1 MEKQGKVAIWVG
13 NFENE
18 QKFKG
23 FMRENYKEDG
33 DLISFFMD
41 AFKIDYIDNQ
51 FQEILFID
59 NNMEVMNLITPLSYA
74 ETFKTYLA
82 SSGLQGNSIVALFN
96 FEYDKSV
103 IETDALSFV
112 GNYDYKD

>member
-13 NFENE
+13 NFDSEE
-18 QKFKG
+18 KFMDL
-23 FMRENYKEDG
+23 MRENYTEDG
-33 DLISFFMD
+33 DLNSLFME
-41 AFKIDYIDNQ
+41 AFTIDYIDSQ
-51 FQEILFID
+51 FQEILFIE
-59 NNMEVMNLITPLSYA
+59 NNTDVLNLITPLSYA
-74 ETFKTYLA
+74 ETFKTNLA
-82 SSGLQGNSIVALFN
+82 SSVLQGNSIVALFN